1 MADERKD
8 QPAAENVDK
17 ADDAVGTLPAERK
30 GRFDGDAED
39 EQAPSALPWAEKW
52 LSAERLT
59 PYLKAAAATPKK
71 ALALYEWNS
80 SLAQLLMR
88 DISNFEVALRNACNA
103 AMESSWQGDAIGCS
117 MRIHPHADP

>member
-39 EQAPSALPWAEKW
+39 EQAPSALPWAEK
-52 LSAERLT
+52 
-59 PYLKAAAATPKK
+59 
-71 ALALYEWNS
+71 
-80 SLAQLLMR
+80 
-88 DISNFEVALRNACNA
+88 
-103 AMESSWQGDAIGCS
+103 
-117 MRIHPHADP
+117 

>member
-59 PYLKAAAATPKK
+59 PLPEGLRRRRRKGA
-71 ALALYEWNS
+71 
-80 SLAQLLMR
+80 R
-88 DISNFEVALRNACNA
+88 ALRMELLAGPA
-103 AMESSWQGDAIGCS
+103 A
-117 MRIHPHADP
+117 HARHLKLRSGTAQRM